1 MSLTFDFLDSFI
13 EVGGGQTEV
22 DVQDLIDA
30 IREAEATE
38 TGIAYGRIA
47 SASGKES
54 LGGAVAVGI
63 TVELED
69 PWQLHFETGSY
80 IAKVSGGNLVGG
92 PGGDPIAYSAGV
104 QVLLIQSAAST
115 VIEVG
120 ESGLT
125 PEESAALLAA
135 AADASDAKDA
145 AEYVEGKID
154 GIETDA
160 DTAATQATAAAT
172 AAGNAETEATAA
184 KVAAQAVESVAD
196 LTRKLG
202 TNRAVIVENLDG
214 SKTITIYDDDDTTP
228 LHVYTVAADALSR
241 TPA

>member
-1 MSLTFDFLDSFI
+1 MSVAFDFLNSLI
-13 EVGGGQTEV
+13 EIADGQTDV

-69 PWQLHFETGSY
+69 PWQLHFEAGSY

-92 PGGDPIAYSAGV
+92 PAGDPIAYSAGV

-115 VIEVG
+115 VVETG
-120 ESGLT
+120 GTGLT
-125 PEESAALLAA
+125 AEEC
-135 AADASDAKDA
+135 
-145 AEYVEGKID
+145 AEAVWS
-154 GIETDA
+154 
-160 DTAATQATAAAT
+160 
-172 AAGNAETEATAA
+172 TE
-184 KVAAQAVESVAD
+184 
-196 LTRKLG
+196 L
-202 TNRAVIVENLDG
+202 
-214 SKTITIYDDDDTTP
+214 P
-228 LHVYTVAADALSR
+228 
-241 TPA
+241 